1 MNTRFFMSVFFV
13 FLVGFS
19 WPSLANKSKSLQNR
33 TTRLS
38 ELFDLYRGDQQGE
51 NDPVHQAKIEAVVK
65 YYDIVGSMFSNNSD
79 SSATPPSNFLDPWF
93 RHDHLVYVLDSF
105 DTVEELN
112 EFSVLLEKIS
122 RLALEGQDD
131 IRSILTVIPNH
142 SKLIAKVSKTN
153 NFVVQLKAQH
163 KAVIRYSHQKH
174 VAENQQEYA
183 GEPYTAHLNNV
194 KAVLREFGF
203 GPKDSIEG
211 LILGSAALIHDVIE
225 DTDAT
230 YEEIGDLFSYQLAR
244 IVLGVTKLNSNDKDQ
259 AGLSPEDILKN
270 TYRRTRTDRLSVALK
285 LADRIS
291 NVRQGLADFFLNQRS
306 KVSKYM
312 LEQKVF
318 KEILYRENE
327 TELQP
332 MWDELDRLLS
342 DPHYALHFVNKNRGR
357 RSSKIPVDSSLP
369 IKCRK
374 MVIKDLRQ
382 VRISH

>member
-1 MNTRFFMSVFFV
+1 MNTRFFMSLFCV

-19 WPSLANKSKSLQNR
+19 STSLATKSRSLEMKS
-33 TTRLS
+33 TRLS
-38 ELFDLYRGDQQGE
+38 ELFDLYRGDQQSK
-51 NDPVHQAKIEAVVK
+51 NNPLHQARIEAVIK
-65 YYDIVGSMFSNNSD
+65 YYDIVGSMLSNNSD
-79 SSATPPSNFLDPWF
+79 SSTTPPSNFLDPWF
-93 RHDHLVYVLDSF
+93 RHDHLVYVIDSF
-105 DTVEELN
+105 DRLEELN
-112 EFSVLLEKIS
+112 EFSILLDKIS
-122 RLALEGQDD
+122 HLAFEGHDD

-153 NFVVQLKAQH
+153 NFVAQLKAQH

-183 GEPYTAHLNNV
+183 GEPYTIHLNNV

-203 GPKDSIEG
+203 GPKDSVEG

-244 IVLGVTKLNSNDKDQ
+244 VVLGVTKLNSNDKDQ
-259 AGLSPEDILKN
+259 AGLSPDVILTN
-270 TYRRTRTDRLSVALK
+270 TYQRTRTDRLSVTLK

-291 NVRQGLADFFLNQRS
+291 NVRQGLADFFLNLPS

-318 KEILYRENE
+318 KEILYRQEE
-327 TELQP
+327 TDLQP

-342 DPHYALHFVNKNRGR
+342 DPYYALHFVNQNRGR
-357 RSSKIPVDSSLP
+357 KSSKIPVDMS
-369 IKCRK
+369 IQCRK
-374 MVIKDLRQ
+374 MVANAVIKK
-382 VRISH
+382 